1 RVQLMVALPLTV
13 ALALLAGPVIAILF
27 NGPDFAPAA
36 GALRVMSG
44 GLALIFFNLVARYA
58 LTALDRQA
66 DYLKAVAWGLAV
78 NAGIGALLVP
88 RFGALGACAAYLA
101 AEAFIAACCLRALRG
116 AVDMGTLARDAARPL
131 AVAAGMAVVVALLRG
146 VGPWLAAAGGAFA
159 YAALLWRSG
168 ALRAADL

>member
-1 RVQLMVALPLTV
+1 
-13 ALALLAGPVIAILF
+13 
-27 NGPDFAPAA
+27 
-36 GALRVMSG
+36 
-44 GLALIFFNLVARYA
+44 
-58 LTALDRQA
+58 
-66 DYLKAVAWGLAV
+66 V

-131 AVAAGMAVVVALLRG
+131 AAAAGMAVVVALLRG

-168 ALRAADL
+168 ALRAADLELGRRVAATFRPRTPGSLAHPIAPRAGGGRS